1 VSTTSIEWTDKTWG
15 PVVGCTHKSP
25 GCLHCY
31 AETMAGRQV
40 PMSAAQ
46 GRRSV
51 YLRVIQPGTRKWSR
65 PADVQRDP
73 EHRRHVELL
82 PERLAQPLR
91 WRAGTR
97 VFVCSM
103 SDLFHEDVPFD
114 YLAQVFGVMAATPGV
129 TYQVLTKRPERMRE
143 FFEHRFG
150 LEGIADTVFRE
161 AMEHRGVI
169 WDGRAP
175 RMGWPRGSRPIDYA
189 HLYPQA
195 PDPKTLHKNPRIDLV
210 IVGGESGPKARPMG
224 EVLASPLDPLPGGD
238 LVRSLRDQCEAA
250 GVAFFFKQWG
260 GVNKAKAGRM
270 LDGRT
275 HDAMPEVRRG

>member
-1 VSTTSIEWTDKTWG
+1 MSTTSIEWTDKTWG

-51 YLRVIQPGTRKWSR
+51 YLRVIQPGTRKW
-65 PADVQRDP
+65 
-73 EHRRHVELL
+73 
-82 PERLAQPLR
+82 
-91 WRAGTR
+91 
-97 VFVCSM
+97 
-103 SDLFHEDVPFD
+103 
-114 YLAQVFGVMAATPGV
+114 
-129 TYQVLTKRPERMRE
+129 
-143 FFEHRFG
+143 
-150 LEGIADTVFRE
+150 
-161 AMEHRGVI
+161 
-169 WDGRAP
+169 
-175 RMGWPRGSRPIDYA
+175 
-189 HLYPQA
+189 
-195 PDPKTLHKNPRIDLV
+195 RIDLV